1 MNSGPVFEKY
11 EEQGSEF
18 CVPEGTVRIG
28 ELAFSGADTLE
39 KLVIPD
45 SVEEIGNYAFM
56 NCYSLREIRLP
67 EMVVRLGA
75 GLFQNCWQLRSVRLP
90 EGTVTLG
97 TDMFENCHA
106 LTEIIIPAS
115 LEQAARTSLSGCRSL
130 RKIHIRPEQLMLL
143 PPSARYT
150 AALTYM
156 EDRSAGGEGSGSS
169 GTEIIDS
176 YVRERQ
182 KSFLD
187 LAINRKSPE
196 AVKYM
201 LEHGLADEEA
211 LRECTERSVK
221 GGRTEITALLLD
233 SLKGGTGGGMSE
245 DPFI

>member
-1 MNSGPVFEKY
+1 MSNSAVFENY
-11 EEQGSEF
+11 EEQRREL

-28 ELAFSGADTLE
+28 DLAFSGADTLE

-45 SVEEIGNYAFM
+45 SVKEIGNYAFM
-56 NCYSLREIRLP
+56 NCYSLREIRMP
-67 EMVVRLGA
+67 ERIERIGA

-106 LTEIIIPAS
+106 VSELWLPRS
-115 LEQAARTSLSGCRSL
+115 LEEAARTSLSGCRSL
-130 RKIHIRPEQLMLL
+130 RAIHINPEQMMLL

-150 AALTYM
+150 AALTFM
-156 EDRSAGGEGSGSS
+156 EYDAGADEEGTG
-169 GTEIIDS
+169 IINS
-176 YVRERQ
+176 YVSERQ

-196 AVKYM
+196 AVRYM
-201 LEHGLADEEA
+201 ISHGLLDEEA
-211 LRECTERSVK
+211 LREYTEKSVK

-233 SLKGGTGGGMSE
+233 SIKDSTRSGGLSE
-245 DPFI
+245 DPFE

>member
-156 EDRSAGGEGSGSS
+156 EDRSDGDEVSGGS

-211 LRECTERSVK
+211 LREYTEKSVK

-233 SLKGGTGGGMSE
+233 SLKGGAGGGMSE